1 MNARQFFIKV
11 MLMREAQKK
20 YAKTRIASALQQS
33 KLLENEIDAEID
45 RVQVLLEKHQPKQT
59 NLFEESS

>member
-20 YAKTRIASALQQS
+20 YFKTRAASALQQS

-45 RVQVLLEKHQPKQT
+45 RVQALLEKHQPKQT
-59 NLFEESS
+59 DLFKE